1 MHIKGRRHKSLLT
14 SKPKKPHPIAPA
26 LQEAPPMIVQEPF
39 DGLEGE
45 VRRMRPDTLTIRPEY
60 EKDHPDDI
68 KQREINKKLKGLPKP
83 KFYY

>member
-1 MHIKGRRHKSLLT
+1 MHIKFRRHKSILT
-14 SKPKKPHPIAPA
+14 SKPKKSAPFD
-26 LQEAPPMIVQEPF
+26 PF

-60 EKDHPDDI
+60 KKDHPENI
-68 KQREINKKLKGLPKP
+68 KLRGLPKP